1 MPLTTT
7 GDMSPS
13 TPPSLPSPPDQ
24 QRRKH
29 LAPNINTSGGTGT
42 NVPNNTSSVTL
53 PLNLVSATN
62 QQKKVVPNIK
72 QQLPLKLATKLGG
85 GSSPSPP
92 TSLTSPTSSVV
103 QMLPLKLSSS
113 VSGADSMERRRAG
126 GYTRLN
132 SPGGSSG
139 GTEQHS
145 VPSHARTGSSPAMM
159 QTIEVIEKGSGNKA
173 GRTNTYPKLPEKF
186 RISKSSTSN
195 SNNSTN
201 SNNQQQADEEVI
213 FF

>member
-1 MPLTTT
+1 MLFALH
-7 GDMSPS
+7 S
-13 TPPSLPSPPDQ
+13 TFLFYSLVLYSNYFIQ
-24 QRRKH
+24 FQ
-29 LAPNINTSGGTGT
+29 
-42 NVPNNTSSVTL
+42 
-53 PLNLVSATN
+53 
-62 QQKKVVPNIK
+62 KVVPNIK

-159 QTIEVIEKGSGNKA
+159 QTIEV
-173 GRTNTYPKLPEKF
+173 GRIKYM
-186 RISKSSTSN
+186 
-195 SNNSTN
+195 
-201 SNNQQQADEEVI
+201 
-213 FF
+213 